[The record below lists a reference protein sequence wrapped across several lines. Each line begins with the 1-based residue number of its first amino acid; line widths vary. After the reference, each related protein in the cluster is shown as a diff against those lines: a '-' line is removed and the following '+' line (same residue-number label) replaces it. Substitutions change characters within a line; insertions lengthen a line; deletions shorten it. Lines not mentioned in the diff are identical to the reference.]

1 MRSLLS
7 GLRLASWWLD
17 LKAEE
22 KALKKWIKDE
32 LNLRTGGSLAHTLF
46 AVTLLETE
54 DIRVLRAIRDRL
66 DHGDPIS
73 LMTLNSNVKMPLDK
87 DALVSYIR
95 CGPMMYDP
103 MISDSEVN
111 YAVNGLEFYEGLTE
125 ELNGENWW
133 ANSNLLITAA
143 LRVFNECGGEPYLTI
158 GMQGTRWLKIKL
170 ASDDTAALILNMGAE
185 RLDDIIDI
193 MKTRRTDDAEIIR
206 AVLESDT
213 KAISSGLL

>member
-1 MRSLLS
+1 MKSLLG

-22 KALKKWIKDE
+22 KALKKWIKEE
-32 LNLRTGGSLAHTLF
+32 LELRTGGSLAHTLF

-73 LMTLNSNVKMPLDK
+73 LMTLNSNVMMPLNE

-95 CGPMMYDP
+95 CAPLMYDP
-103 MISDSEVN
+103 VLSDSEVN
-111 YAVNGLEFYEGLTE
+111 YAVYGLELYEGITD

-143 LRVFNECGGEPYLTI
+143 LRVFNECGGEPLLTI
-158 GMQGTRWLKIKL
+158 GMHGTKWFSIKL
-170 ASDDTAALILNMGAE
+170 ASDDTAALILNLGEE

-193 MKTRRTDDAEIIR
+193 MKDRKTADAGIIK

>member
-1 MRSLLS
+1 MRRLLS

-17 LKAEE
+17 LNAE
-22 KALKKWIKDE
+22 KLALKKQIKEE
-32 LNLRTGGSLAHTLF
+32 LNLRTGDSLAHTLF
-46 AVTLLETE
+46 AATLIETD
-54 DIRVLRAIRDRL
+54 DIKVLRAIRDRL
-66 DHGDPIS
+66 DHGDSIS

-103 MISDSEVN
+103 MTSDSEVN
-111 YAVNGLEFYEGLTE
+111 HAVNGLEFYVGLTE
-125 ELNGENWW
+125 ELNGDNWW

-158 GMQGTRWLKIKL
+158 GMQGTRWFSFKL
-170 ASDDTAALILNMGAE
+170 ASNDTADLILKMGAE

-193 MKTRRTDDAEIIR
+193 MKARRTADAGIIKT
-206 AVLESDT
+206 VLESDT